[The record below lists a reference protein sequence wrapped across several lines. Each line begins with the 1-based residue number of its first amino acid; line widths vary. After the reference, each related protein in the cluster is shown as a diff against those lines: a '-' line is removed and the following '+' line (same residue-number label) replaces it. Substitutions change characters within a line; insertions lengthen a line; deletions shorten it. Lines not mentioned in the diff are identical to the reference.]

1 MSVLFS
7 TLARLLQSVYTIQQ
21 ETSTINV
28 TKPYKRRLRLKQ
40 DPISVMR
47 RRLYKLTTRDP
58 KISRQRKLT
67 RKVYNRKNKSLL
79 ERRADFVKKYKERL
93 PDLPGK
99 VNPKRKSGN

>member
-7 TLARLLQSVYTIQQ
+7 TLARLLQSVYVVQQ

-58 KISRQRKLT
+58 KITRQRKLA

-79 ERRADFVKKYKERL
+79 ERRAEFVKNYKKRL

-99 VNPKRKSGN
+99 VNPKRNSGN